1 MEIHDL
7 EQQLA
12 SAQAHLKKVLK
23 AGLDPNRLQVHF
35 DAFEAVASAQR
46 ALAAAKGEEYAVPYD
61 IGFEPEAAVSEA
73 VLLQTEDGAVLS
85 FSAVRPQPN
94 GKRADA
100 GYGIVEIDRCSL
112 TKFGYPNDEA
122 LPGHPL
128 HEKGLGAYGVYEV
141 HNSSWVKLMTQQ
153 NRVAFPKTPDS
164 KQRHFIITFHDCTFE
179 CIARDLK
186 ASTSTKRYAEIFDEM
201 RKCVFPYYEGSAD
214 PH

>member
-12 SAQAHLKKVLK
+12 SAQEHLAKVRN
-23 AGLDPNRLQVHF
+23 AGLATAGEQETLN
-35 DAFEAVASAQR
+35 AFEAVTLAQR

-61 IGFEPEAAVSEA
+61 IGFVPEAAVSEA

-85 FSAVRPQPN
+85 FSAMRPQPN

-128 HEKGLGAYGVYEV
+128 HEKGLDAYGVFEV
-141 HNSSWVKLMTQQ
+141 HNSSWVKLITQQ
-153 NRVAFPKTPDS
+153 NRVAFPKTPES

-179 CIARDLK
+179 CIARELK
-186 ASTSTKRYAEIFDEM
+186 ASTSTKRYAEVFEEM
-201 RKCVFPYYEGSAD
+201 RKRVFPYYDGKA
-214 PH
+214 